1 MRAVVQRVVHASVV
15 VDGAEVSRIGPGLL
29 VLLGIAAG
37 DDQGTADRM
46 ADRISKLRIFDDDSG
61 RLGEAL
67 DGREV
72 LCVSQFTL
80 LADTDKGNRPSFTAA
95 AEPGP
100 AEELYERVC
109 ERLDAEK
116 GVFGASMQVGMLG
129 DGPVTI
135 VLEN

>member
-1 MRAVVQRVVHASVV
+1 MRAVVQRVIHASVA
-15 VDGAEVSRIGPGLL
+15 VDGTEVSRIGPGLL
-29 VLLGIAAG
+29 VLLGVAAG

-61 RLGEAL
+61 RLDEAL

-80 LADTDKGNRPSFTAA
+80 LADTGKGNRPSFTAA
-95 AEPGP
+95 AEPGL
-100 AEELYERVC
+100 AEELYQRVC
-109 ERLDAEK
+109 EGLDAER